1 MTETV
6 VVAIITAVATLTASL
21 LASAVTSWLTLRSV
35 GQQSEQ
41 QLRLAR
47 EARADQRAAEHR
59 RSRREAYVRFL
70 TESLEATALVRS
82 ARAPGILDGTF
93 EARYETAEAAL
104 DDLIPA
110 HGLVVLE
117 GPDTLADAVQE
128 VRDRLRVE
136 LDLVRA
142 VRQGGKTDE
151 QLREARSARATAAG
165 AMAEK
170 ARKALGGDIDTA

>member
-6 VVAIITAVATLTASL
+6 VVAIITAVATLTASI
-21 LASAVTSWLTLRSV
+21 LASAVTSWLTLRGVS
-35 GQQSEQ
+35 QQSEQ

-70 TESLEATALVRS
+70 TESLEATALVRT
-82 ARAPGILDGTF
+82 ARAPGIPEGTF
-93 EARYETAEAAL
+93 EVRYAAAEAAL
-104 DDLIPA
+104 DGLIPA
-110 HGLVVLE
+110 HGLVLLE
-117 GPDTLADAVQE
+117 GPDALADAVQE
-128 VRDRLRVE
+128 VRDSLRME

-142 VRQGGKTDE
+142 VRQGSKTDE
-151 QLREARSARATAAG
+151 QLRAARSARATAAG

>member
-1 MTETV
+1 M
-6 VVAIITAVATLTASL
+6 
-21 LASAVTSWLTLRSV
+21 
-35 GQQSEQ
+35 
-41 QLRLAR
+41 
-47 EARADQRAAEHR
+47 
-59 RSRREAYVRFL
+59 
-70 TESLEATALVRS
+70 
-82 ARAPGILDGTF
+82 
-93 EARYETAEAAL
+93 
-104 DDLIPA
+104 
-110 HGLVVLE
+110 VLE

-142 VRQGGKTDE
+142 VRQGSKTDE

>member
-1 MTETV
+1 M
-6 VVAIITAVATLTASL
+6 
-21 LASAVTSWLTLRSV
+21 RSV
-35 GQQSEQ
+35 SQQSEQ

-70 TESLEATALVRS
+70 TESLEATALVRT
-82 ARAPGILDGTF
+82 ARAPGIPEGT
-93 EARYETAEAAL
+93 
-104 DDLIPA
+104 
-110 HGLVVLE
+110 LE

-128 VRDRLRVE
+128 VRDSLRME

-142 VRQGGKTDE
+142 VRQGSKTDE
-151 QLREARSARATAAG
+151 QLRAARSARATAAG